1 MSDKASKH
9 SKKRVRFLEC
19 LLALSLIIRLFSYYC
34 GLVPH
39 TVTISHSTTW
49 SGRSISSN
57 VC

>member
-9 SKKRVRFLEC
+9 SKKRTRFLEC

-39 TVTISHSTTW
+39 TVTISHSA
-49 SGRSISSN
+49 
-57 VC
+57 V